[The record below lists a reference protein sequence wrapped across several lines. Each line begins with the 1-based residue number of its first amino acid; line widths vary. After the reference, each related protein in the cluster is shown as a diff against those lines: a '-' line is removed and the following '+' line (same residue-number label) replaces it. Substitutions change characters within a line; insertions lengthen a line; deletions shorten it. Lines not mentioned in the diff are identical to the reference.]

1 MIPPDLLDAA
11 TAPYRKG
18 GLFTYHFA
26 RGKLS
31 RDPVFAFLL
40 QQGLIGENA
49 EVVDIGCGQGLLAS
63 LLTAA
68 AGAASGPRE
77 WPVAHPL
84 KGYFGVDLM
93 QADITRAAEALG
105 HLSPR
110 VHFARGDMCEC
121 AFPECDVVV
130 ILDVLHYVPIDA
142 QNAVIDRVIAA
153 LRANGR
159 LLLRIGDERGG
170 LGFAVSQWVDRVV
183 TRIRGHRVT
192 PTFCRPLA
200 DWVLLLQGKGL
211 NVQAIPMH
219 QGTPFANILLRA
231 DKSWVNR

>member
-1 MIPPDLLDAA
+1 MIPSSLLDAA

-18 GLFTYHFA
+18 GFFTYHFA

-40 QQGLIGENA
+40 RQGLIGENA

-63 LLTAA
+63 LLMAA
-68 AGAASGPRE
+68 ENSTHWPRG
-77 WPVAHPL
+77 WPVSRPIKRYL
-84 KGYFGVDLM
+84 GVDLM
-93 QADITRAAEALG
+93 PTDIVRATAALG

-110 VHFARGDMCEC
+110 VRFAQGDMCKC
-121 AFPECDVVV
+121 AFPACDVVV
-130 ILDVLHYVPIDA
+130 ILDVLHYVPIEA

-153 LRANGR
+153 LRADGR
-159 LLLRIGDERGG
+159 LLLRIGDKRGG
-170 LGFAVSQWVDRVV
+170 LGFLVSQWVDGVV
-183 TRIRGHRVT
+183 TGIRGHRVT
-192 PTFCRPLA
+192 PTFCRSLA

-219 QGTPFANILLRA
+219 QGTPFANVLLQA
-231 DKSWVNR
+231 DKS

>member
-1 MIPPDLLDAA
+1 MIPSSLLDAA

-40 QQGLIGENA
+40 QHGLISENA

-63 LLTAA
+63 LLMAA
-68 AGAASGPRE
+68 ANDTHRPHGWPAARPIKS
-77 WPVAHPL
+77 
-84 KGYFGVDLM
+84 YFGVDLM
-93 QADITRAAEALG
+93 QADIARATEALG
-105 HLSPR
+105 HLSPG
-110 VHFARGDMCEC
+110 VQFAQGDMCQRMI
-121 AFPECDVVV
+121 PVCDVAV

-153 LRANGR
+153 LRADGR
-159 LLLRIGDERGG
+159 LLLRIGDKRGG
-170 LGFAVSQWVDRVV
+170 LGFLVSQWVDRVA

-200 DWVLLLQGKGL
+200 DWVQLLQGKGL
-211 NVQAIPMH
+211 HVQAIPMH
-219 QGTPFANILLRA
+219 RATPFANILLRA
-231 DKSWVNR
+231 DKS

>member
-1 MIPPDLLDAA
+1 MIPSNLLDAA
-11 TAPYRKG
+11 SAPYRKG

-40 QQGLIGENA
+40 RQGLIGENA

-63 LLTAA
+63 LLVAA
-68 AGAASGPRE
+68 ENSTDWPQG
-77 WPVAHPL
+77 WPVARPI
-84 KGYFGVDLM
+84 KSYFGVDLM
-93 QADITRAAEALG
+93 PTDIVRATEALG

-110 VHFARGDMCEC
+110 VRFAQGDMCKG
-121 AFPECDVVV
+121 AFPACDVVV
-130 ILDVLHYVPIDA
+130 ILDVLHYVPIAA

-153 LRANGR
+153 LRVNGR

-170 LGFAVSQWVDRVV
+170 FGFAVSQWVDRVV
-183 TRIRGHRVT
+183 TRFRGHRVI

-200 DWVLLLQGKGL
+200 DWLQLLQGRGL
-211 NVQAIPMH
+211 DVQAHPMH
-219 QGTPFANILLRA
+219 KGTPFANILLQA
-231 DKSWVNR
+231 DKS

>member
-1 MIPPDLLDAA
+1 MIPSDLLDTA
-11 TAPYRKG
+11 TMPYRKG

-49 EVVDIGCGQGLLAS
+49 EVVDIGCGQGLVAS

-68 AGAASGPRE
+68 TGVAS
-77 WPVAHPL
+77 WPPGWPAVRQM
-84 KGYFGVDLM
+84 KSYFGVDLM
-93 QADITRAAEALG
+93 QADITRATKALG

-110 VHFARGDMCEC
+110 VRFVQGDMCEC
-121 AFPECDVVV
+121 TFPECDAVV

-159 LLLRIGDERGG
+159 LLLRIGDTRGG
-170 LGFAVSQWVDRVV
+170 LGFAVSQWVDRVA

-192 PTFCRPLA
+192 PTFCRPLS
-200 DWVLLLQGKGL
+200 DWILLLQGKGL

-219 QGTPFANILLRA
+219 KGTPFANILLRA
-231 DKSWVNR
+231 DKS

>member
-31 RDPVFAFLL
+31 RDPVFAFFL

-68 AGAASGPRE
+68 SGIARWPSD

-93 QADITRAAEALG
+93 QTDIARATEALG

-110 VHFARGDMCEC
+110 VRFAQGDMCEC
-121 AFPECDVVV
+121 AFSECDVMV
-130 ILDVLHYVPIDA
+130 ILDVLHYVPICA
-142 QNAVIDRVIAA
+142 QNAVIDQVVAA

-200 DWVLLLQGKGL
+200 DWVQLLQDKGL
-211 NVQAIPMH
+211 TVQAIPMH
-219 QGTPFANILLRA
+219 KGTPFANILLRA
-231 DKSWVNR
+231 DKS

>member
-1 MIPPDLLDAA
+1 MIPAVLLDAA
-11 TAPYRKG
+11 TAPYRTG
-18 GLFTYHFA
+18 GRFTYHFA

-31 RDPVFAFLL
+31 RDPVFEFLL
-40 QQGLIGENA
+40 REGLIGDNS

-68 AGAASGPRE
+68 AKATMLPKKWSA
-77 WPVAHPL
+77 AHPL

-93 QADITRAAEALG
+93 QTDITRATAALN
-105 HLSPR
+105 HLGPR
-110 VHFARGDMCEC
+110 VRFAQGDMCEC
-121 AFPECDVVV
+121 AFPACDVVV

-200 DWVLLLQGKGL
+200 DWVLLLQSKGL
-211 NVQAIPMH
+211 TVQAIPMH

-231 DKSWVNR
+231 DKS

>member
-1 MIPPDLLDAA
+1 MIPSSVLDAA
-11 TAPYRKG
+11 TAPYRQG
-18 GLFTYHFA
+18 GLFTYNFA

-40 QQGLIGENA
+40 RQGLIGENA

-63 LLTAA
+63 LLMAA
-68 AGAASGPRE
+68 ENSTHWPRG
-77 WPVAHPL
+77 WPVARPI
-84 KGYFGVDLM
+84 KSYFGVDLM
-93 QADITRAAEALG
+93 ATDIARSTAALG

-110 VHFARGDMCEC
+110 VRFAQGDMCER
-121 AFPECDVVV
+121 AFPACNVVV
-130 ILDVLHYVPIDA
+130 ILDVLHYVPIEA
-142 QNAVIDRVIAA
+142 QNDVIDRVIAA
-153 LRANGR
+153 LRADGR

-170 LGFAVSQWVDRVV
+170 LGFRMSQWVDGVV

-211 NVQAIPMH
+211 KVQAIPMH
-219 QGTPFANILLRA
+219 EGTPFANILLRA
-231 DKSWVNR
+231 DKS

>member
-1 MIPPDLLDAA
+1 MIPAVLLDAA
-11 TAPYRKG
+11 TAPYRTG

-31 RDPVFAFLL
+31 RDPVFAFMLRE
-40 QQGLIGENA
+40 GLIGENA
-49 EVVDIGCGQGLLAS
+49 DVVDIGCGQGLLAS

-68 AGAASGPRE
+68 VKATHWPRDWAA
-77 WPVAHPL
+77 AYPL
-84 KGYFGVDLM
+84 KSYFGVDLM
-93 QADITRAAEALG
+93 QADITRATAALH
-105 HLSPR
+105 HLGPR
-110 VHFARGDMCEC
+110 VRFAQGDMCDC
-121 AFPECDVVV
+121 AFPACDVAV

-142 QNAVIDRVIAA
+142 QNAVIDRAIAA

-200 DWVLLLQGKGL
+200 DWVQLLQDKGL

-219 QGTPFANILLRA
+219 EGTPFANVLLRA
-231 DKSWVNR
+231 DKS

>member
-1 MIPPDLLDAA
+1 MIPLDLLDAA
-11 TAPYRKG
+11 TEPYRKG

-40 QQGLIGENA
+40 QQGLIGKDA

-63 LLTAA
+63 LLTAVSLA
-68 AGAASGPRE
+68 KSRRPG
-77 WPVAHPL
+77 WPIAHPL

-93 QADITRAAEALG
+93 QTDISRATAALG

-110 VHFARGDMCEC
+110 VRFAQGDMCEC
-121 AFPECDVVV
+121 AFPTCNVAV
-130 ILDVLHYVPIDA
+130 ILDVLHYVPIEA

-153 LRANGR
+153 LRADGR
-159 LLLRIGDERGG
+159 LLLRIADQRGG
-170 LGFAVSQWVDRVV
+170 LGFLVSQWVDRVV

-192 PTFCRPLA
+192 PSFCRPLA
-200 DWVLLLQGKGL
+200 DWVLLLHGKGL
-211 NVQAIPMH
+211 NVQVIPMH
-219 QGTPFANILLRA
+219 VGTPFANILLRA
-231 DKSWVNR
+231 DKS

>member
-1 MIPPDLLDAA
+1 MIPADMLDAA
-11 TAPYRKG
+11 TAPYRNG

-40 QQGLIGENA
+40 QQGAIGENA

-63 LLTAA
+63 LLVAA
-68 AGAASGPRE
+68 AKATLWPKE
-77 WPVAHPL
+77 WPVAHSL
-84 KGYFGVDLM
+84 KGYYGVDLM
-93 QADITRAAEALG
+93 QADITRATEALG

-110 VHFARGDMCEC
+110 VRFAQGDMCEC
-121 AFPECDVVV
+121 AFPACDVVV
-130 ILDVLHYVPIDA
+130 ILDVLHYVPINA
-142 QNAVIDRVIAA
+142 QNDVIDRVIAA

-170 LGFAVSQWVDRVV
+170 HGFAVSQWVDRVV

-192 PTFCRPLA
+192 PTFCRPLV
-200 DWVLLLQGKGL
+200 DWVQLLQGKGL
-211 NVQAIPMH
+211 KVQAIPMH
-219 QGTPFANILLRA
+219 KGTPFANVLLQA
-231 DKSWVNR
+231 DKS

>member
-1 MIPPDLLDAA
+1 MIPAELLDAA
-11 TAPYRKG
+11 TAPYRNG

-31 RDPVFAFLL
+31 RDPVFGFLL

-49 EVVDIGCGQGLLAS
+49 EVVDIGCGQGLLAT

-68 AGAASGPRE
+68 STAAL
-77 WPVAHPL
+77 WPHGWLAAHPL
-84 KGYFGVDLM
+84 KSYFGVDLV
-93 QADITRAAEALG
+93 QTDITRATKALG

-110 VHFARGDMCEC
+110 VRFAQGDMCEF
-121 AFPECDVVV
+121 AFPACDVVV
-130 ILDVLHYVPIDA
+130 ILDVLHYVPIEA

-153 LRANGR
+153 LRGNGR

-170 LGFAVSQWVDRVV
+170 FGFAMSQWVDRVV
-183 TRIRGHRVT
+183 TRMRGHRVT

-200 DWVLLLQGKGL
+200 DWLRLLQEKGL
-211 NVQAIPMH
+211 TVQAIPMH

-231 DKSWVNR
+231 DKE

>member
-1 MIPPDLLDAA
+1 MIPPELLDAA
-11 TAPYRKG
+11 TAPYRTG

-49 EVVDIGCGQGLLAS
+49 EVVDIGCGQGLLAT

-68 AGAASGPRE
+68 ATAKR
-77 WPVAHPL
+77 WPQGWSAAHPL
-84 KGYFGVDLM
+84 KSYFGVDLM
-93 QADITRAAEALG
+93 QADITRATAALG
-105 HLSPR
+105 HLSPHVR
-110 VHFARGDMCEC
+110 FAQGDMCKG
-121 AFPECDVVV
+121 AFPACDVVV
-130 ILDVLHYVPIDA
+130 MLDVLHYVPIEA

-153 LRANGR
+153 LRADGR

-170 LGFAVSQWVDRVV
+170 LGFLVSQWVDRAV

-200 DWVLLLQGKGL
+200 EWILLLQGKGL

-231 DKSWVNR
+231 DKS

>member
-1 MIPPDLLDAA
+1 MIAAELLDAA

-26 RGKLS
+26 RSKLS

-40 QQGLIGENA
+40 QQELIGENA

-63 LLTAA
+63 LLV
-68 AGAASGPRE
+68 AASSFTQMPNGRPTT
-77 WPVAHPL
+77 PPL

-93 QADITRAAEALG
+93 QADITRANEALG

-110 VHFARGDMCEC
+110 VRFVQGDMCEC

-142 QNAVIDRVIAA
+142 QNTVIDRVVAA

-200 DWVLLLQGKGL
+200 DWVLMLQGEGL

-219 QGTPFANILLRA
+219 KGTPFANILLRA
-231 DKSWVNR
+231 DKS

>member
-1 MIPPDLLDAA
+1 MIPSSLLDAA
-11 TAPYRKG
+11 TVPYQKG
-18 GLFTYHFA
+18 GLFAYHFA

-31 RDPVFAFLL
+31 RDPVFAFFLR
-40 QQGLIGENA
+40 QGLIGENA

-63 LLTAA
+63 LLMAA
-68 AGAASGPRE
+68 ENATQMPQG
-77 WPVAHPL
+77 WPVARPI
-84 KGYFGVDLM
+84 KSYFGVDLM
-93 QADITRAAEALG
+93 QADIVRANEALG

-110 VHFARGDMCEC
+110 VQFAQGDMCQRI
-121 AFPECDVVV
+121 FPACDVAV

-153 LRANGR
+153 LRTNGR
-159 LLLRIGDERGG
+159 LLLRIGDQRGG

-219 QGTPFANILLRA
+219 QGTPFANVLLRA
-231 DKSWVNR
+231 DKS

>member
-1 MIPPDLLDAA
+1 MIPSSLLDAA

-40 QQGLIGENA
+40 QRGVIVENA
-49 EVVDIGCGQGLLAS
+49 DVVDIGCGQGLLAS
-63 LLTAA
+63 LLLATANA
-68 AGAASGPRE
+68 THWPQG
-77 WPVAHPL
+77 WPVARPI
-84 KGYFGVDLM
+84 KSYFGVDLM
-93 QADITRAAEALG
+93 QADIARATEALG

-110 VHFARGDMCEC
+110 VQFAQGDMCQRI
-121 AFPECDVVV
+121 FPICDVAV

-142 QNAVIDRVIAA
+142 QNDVVDRVVAA

-159 LLLRIGDERGG
+159 LLLRIGDAKGG
-170 LGFAVSQWVDRVV
+170 IGFAVSQWVDRVS

-211 NVQAIPMH
+211 SVQAIPMH

-231 DKSWVNR
+231 DKS

>member
-1 MIPPDLLDAA
+1 MIPAVLLDAA
-11 TAPYRKG
+11 TAPYRTG
-18 GLFTYHFA
+18 GRFTYHFA

-31 RDPVFAFLL
+31 RDPVFAFMLRE
-40 QQGLIGENA
+40 GLIGENA
-49 EVVDIGCGQGLLAS
+49 DVVDIGCGQGLLAS

-68 AGAASGPRE
+68 AKATHWPKE
-77 WPVAHPL
+77 WSAAHPL
-84 KGYFGVDLM
+84 KGYFGIDLM
-93 QADITRAAEALG
+93 QADITRATAALN

-110 VHFARGDMCEC
+110 VRFAQGDMCEY
-121 AFPECDVVV
+121 AFPACDVVV

-142 QNAVIDRVIAA
+142 QNAVIDRAIAA

-200 DWVLLLQGKGL
+200 DWVQLLQDKGL

-219 QGTPFANILLRA
+219 EGTPFANVLLRA
-231 DKSWVNR
+231 DKS

>member
-1 MIPPDLLDAA
+1 MIPSRLLDAA
-11 TAPYRKG
+11 TAPYRNG

-31 RDPVFAFLL
+31 RDPLFAFLL
-40 QQGLIGENA
+40 QQGWIGENA

-63 LLTAA
+63 LLMAA
-68 AGAASGPRE
+68 ANSTHWPQG
-77 WPVAHPL
+77 WPVARPI
-84 KGYFGVDLM
+84 KSYFGVDLM
-93 QADITRAAEALG
+93 ATDITRATEALG

-110 VHFARGDMCEC
+110 VRFAQGDMCEC
-121 AFPECDVVV
+121 AVPACDVVV
-130 ILDVLHYVPIDA
+130 ILDVLHYVPIAA

-153 LRANGR
+153 LRADGR
-159 LLLRIGDERGG
+159 LLLRIGDARGG
-170 LGFAVSQWVDRVV
+170 LGFLVSQWVDGVV
-183 TRIRGHRVT
+183 ARIRGHRVT

-211 NVQAIPMH
+211 KVQAIPMH

-231 DKSWVNR
+231 DKS

>member
-1 MIPPDLLDAA
+1 MIPSSLLDAA

-26 RGKLS
+26 RGKLAH
-31 RDPVFAFLL
+31 DPVFAFLI
-40 QQGLIGENA
+40 QQGLIVDNA
-49 EVVDIGCGQGLLAS
+49 DVVDVGCGQGLLAS
-63 LLTAA
+63 LLLATTNSTQWPP
-68 AGAASGPRE
+68 G
-77 WPVAHPL
+77 WPVAGPI
-84 KGYFGVDLM
+84 KSYFGIDLM
-93 QADITRAAEALG
+93 QADIARATEALG

-110 VHFARGDMCEC
+110 VQFAQGDMCQRI
-121 AFPECDVVV
+121 FPICDVAV

-142 QNAVIDRVIAA
+142 QNDLVDRVIAA

-159 LLLRIGDERGG
+159 LLLRIGDAQGG
-170 LGFAVSQWVDRVV
+170 IGFAVSQWVDRVI

-211 NVQAIPMH
+211 SVQAIPMH
-219 QGTPFANILLRA
+219 TGTPFANILLRA
-231 DKSWVNR
+231 DKS

>member
-1 MIPPDLLDAA
+1 MIPADMLDAA
-11 TAPYRKG
+11 SAPYRNG

-49 EVVDIGCGQGLLAS
+49 DVVDIGCGQGLLAS

-68 AGAASGPRE
+68 AKATLWPKE
-77 WPVAHPL
+77 WPIANSL

-93 QADITRAAEALG
+93 QADITRATEALG

-110 VHFARGDMCEC
+110 LRFVQGDMCEC
-121 AFPECDVVV
+121 AFPACDVVV

-170 LGFAVSQWVDRVV
+170 FGFAVSQWVDRVA
-183 TRIRGHRVT
+183 TRVRGHRVT
-192 PTFCRPLA
+192 PTYCRPLA
-200 DWVLLLQGKGL
+200 DWVQLLQGKGL
-211 NVQAIPMH
+211 KVQAIPMH
-219 QGTPFANILLRA
+219 KGTPFANILLRA
-231 DKSWVNR
+231 DKS

>member
-1 MIPPDLLDAA
+1 MIPSNLLDAA
-11 TAPYRKG
+11 TSPYRKG

-31 RDPVFAFLL
+31 RDPVFAFFLR
-40 QQGLIGENA
+40 QGLIGENA
-49 EVVDIGCGQGLLAS
+49 EIVDIGCGQGLLAS
-63 LLTAA
+63 LLMAA
-68 AGAASGPRE
+68 ENSKHWPHG
-77 WPVAHPL
+77 WPVARPL

-93 QADITRAAEALG
+93 QADITRATAALG
-105 HLSPR
+105 SVSPR
-110 VHFARGDMCEC
+110 IRFAQGDMCEC
-121 AFPECDVVV
+121 AVPACDVVV
-130 ILDVLHYVPIDA
+130 ILDVLHYVPIEA

-170 LGFAVSQWVDRVV
+170 FGFAVSQWVDRVA

-192 PTFCRPLA
+192 PVFCRPLA
-200 DWVLLLQGKGL
+200 DWVLLLQGKGF

-219 QGTPFANILLRA
+219 KGTPFANILLRA
-231 DKSWVNR
+231 DKS

>member
-1 MIPPDLLDAA
+1 MIPSSVLDAA
-11 TAPYRKG
+11 TAPYRQG

-40 QQGLIGENA
+40 RQGLIGENA
-49 EVVDIGCGQGLLAS
+49 EIVDIGCGQGLLAS
-63 LLTAA
+63 SLMAA
-68 AGAASGPRE
+68 ENSTHSSPG
-77 WPVAHPL
+77 WPVAPPI
-84 KGYFGVDLM
+84 KSYFGLDLM
-93 QADITRAAEALG
+93 ATDIARATAALG
-105 HLSPR
+105 HFGPR
-110 VHFARGDMCEC
+110 VRFAQGDMCQRM
-121 AFPECDVVV
+121 FPVCDVAV

-153 LRANGR
+153 LRADGR
-159 LLLRIGDERGG
+159 LLLRIGDEQGG
-170 LGFAVSQWVDRVV
+170 LGFRVSQWVDRVI

-231 DKSWVNR
+231 DKS

>member
-1 MIPPDLLDAA
+1 
-11 TAPYRKG
+11 
-18 GLFTYHFA
+18 
-26 RGKLS
+26 
-31 RDPVFAFLL
+31 
-40 QQGLIGENA
+40 
-49 EVVDIGCGQGLLAS
+49 
-63 LLTAA
+63 
-68 AGAASGPRE
+68 
-77 WPVAHPL
+77 
-84 KGYFGVDLM
+84 M

-231 DKSWVNR
+231 DKS

>member
-49 EVVDIGCGQGLLAS
+49 EVVDVGCGQGLLAS
-63 LLTAA
+63 LLI
-68 AGAASGPRE
+68 AASCATQLPKG
-77 WPVAHPL
+77 WPVAPSL
-84 KGYFGVDLM
+84 KGYFGIDLM
-93 QADITRAAEALG
+93 QADITRAAKALA
-105 HLSPR
+105 HLSPGVR
-110 VHFARGDMCEC
+110 FAQGDMCEC
-121 AFPECDVVV
+121 ALPECDVVV
-130 ILDVLHYVPIDA
+130 ILDVLHYVPIEA

-153 LRANGR
+153 MRANGR

-192 PTFCRPLA
+192 PTFCRPLTE
-200 DWVLLLQGKGL
+200 WVRLLQSQGL
-211 NVQAIPMH
+211 QVQAIPMH
-219 QGTPFANILLRA
+219 KGTPFANILLRA
-231 DKSWVNR
+231 DKS

>member
-1 MIPPDLLDAA
+1 MIAAELLDAA

-68 AGAASGPRE
+68 AGAASRPRG

-93 QADITRAAEALG
+93 QADITRATAALG

-110 VHFARGDMCEC
+110 VRFAQGDMCES
-121 AFPECDVVV
+121 AFPACDIVV

-153 LRANGR
+153 LRAHGR

-170 LGFAVSQWVDRVV
+170 LGFAISQWVDRVV
-183 TRIRGHRVT
+183 TRVRGHRVT

-200 DWVLLLQGKGL
+200 DWVLLLQDKGL
-211 NVQAIPMH
+211 SVQAIPMH

-231 DKSWVNR
+231 DKS

>member
-1 MIPPDLLDAA
+1 MIFLSLLDAA

-18 GLFTYHFA
+18 GLFAYHFA

-31 RDPVFAFLL
+31 RDPVFAFFLR
-40 QQGLIGENA
+40 QGLIGENA

-63 LLTAA
+63 LLMAA
-68 AGAASGPRE
+68 ENSTHWPQG
-77 WPVAHPL
+77 WPVVRPL
-84 KGYFGVDLM
+84 KSYLGVDLM
-93 QADITRAAEALG
+93 QADITRAAAALG
-105 HLSPR
+105 RLSPR
-110 VHFARGDMCEC
+110 VRFAQGDMCEC
-121 AFPECDVVV
+121 AVPACDVVV
-130 ILDVLHYVPIDA
+130 ILDVLHYVPIAA

-153 LRANGR
+153 LRADGR

-170 LGFAVSQWVDRVV
+170 LPFLVSQWVDRVV

-211 NVQAIPMH
+211 KVQAIPMH

-231 DKSWVNR
+231 DKS